1 MSIPSQR
8 IIGLGGAGGKIAN
21 AVARVTAGRLAAA
34 AVDTDF
40 AAVSQLAACQQ
51 VRLGELRFRGLGAG
65 GDVAAARMAAL
76 EDPEPL
82 RRRLEGVALVVVVAG
97 LGRGTGSGVLP
108 VLLDMAAESNVRTIV
123 VAVTPFA
130 IEGAEILRRAGAA
143 QRAVA
148 EKGDLRLLVSNDDLV
163 AQTPDAPVPEAFASA
178 TETLSAAMTLFWR
191 LTAHP
196 GYLHLDPGALLSLC
210 VAGRGPVDFAVGRAQ
225 GPDRLQTAL
234 EAVLGTRG
242 LGLSRHADEARA
254 ALVGVIGG
262 RDLRLSEVGDAVHG
276 VAGQLGPDVPVR
288 LSTVLEPE
296 AEGSLALVVLFF
308 RNWSGEDAPPAAPA
322 AAAPAAAQP
331 RFSAEDPTLG
341 AAGENLDEPTYR
353 RRHLHVDTN

>member
-21 AVARVTAGRLAAA
+21 AVACATAGRLSAA

-40 AAVSQLAACQQ
+40 AAVSALGACQQ

-82 RRRLEGVALVVVVAG
+82 RRLLEGVALVVVVAG

-130 IEGAEILRRAGAA
+130 IEGAERLRLAGAA

-163 AQTPDAPVPEAFASA
+163 TQTPSPLLSEAFASA

-191 LTAHP
+191 LTDHP

-225 GPDRLQTAL
+225 GPDRLPAAL
-234 EAVLGTRG
+234 ETVLGARG

-262 RDLRLSEVGDAVHG
+262 RDLRLAEVGDAVRG
-276 VAGQLGPDVPVR
+276 IAGQLGPDVPVR

-296 AEGSLALVVLFF
+296 SEGTLSLVVLFF
-308 RNWSGEDAPPAAPA
+308 RNWAGEDAPQAPSAPA
-322 AAAPAAAQP
+322 AASSAQT
-331 RFSAEDPTLG
+331 RFSSAEPTLG
-341 AAGENLDEPTYR
+341 AEGENLDEPTYL
-353 RRHLHVDTN
+353 RRHLHVDAN